1 MAYIRFTAEGD
12 RLSNFRDALRR
23 NGVSCQ
29 KQQICDSVYTAEI
42 SANAQR
48 MLSALAEQYGIH
60 LEITARHGMRFR
72 LAPYRRRFGFI
83 FGLLCGGLFLSWCNA
98 AVRSIEI
105 TGNERISDTEIVRA
119 LSELGVHYGVP
130 FRDLPYQYIE
140 QQMRL
145 AIHDIEWIT
154 MRHSGG
160 RLIVD
165 LTEERLPP
173 ELHDDHVPT
182 NVIASETAQITGM
195 DVRGGFAVK
204 QIGDTVKAGEL
215 LITGAQTDSFGVCR
229 YYHAEGVVTGTFFDT
244 FEQTL
249 PFVSELPVR
258 GSSHTETV
266 FSVFG
271 KRIPLTLGFIRPEA
285 SEQIIYE
292 EDREPLVLFGKQ
304 LPLSLIRC
312 RYTKQETAITVYS
325 ESEIQTMLEEAAARY
340 EQNFHADDKI
350 ISKRTEISRSD
361 LGISLKINYIFE
373 GVIGK
378 SSEIFVKLS

>member
-1 MAYIRFTAEGD
+1 MAYIRFAAEGS
-12 RLSNFRDALRR
+12 RLSAFRDALRR
-23 NGVSCQ
+23 NGVSCR
-29 KQQICDSVYTAEI
+29 KQQISGAVFSAEI
-42 SANAQR
+42 PAAAQR
-48 MLSALAEQYGIH
+48 MFSALAEQYEIH
-60 LEITARHGMRFR
+60 TKITARRGLRFR
-72 LAPYRRRFGFI
+72 LAPFRKRYGFI
-83 FGLLCGGLFLSWCNA
+83 FGLLCGMWFLFWCNA

-105 TGNERISDTEIVRA
+105 TGNKRISDAEIIRA

-145 AIHDIEWIT
+145 AVHDIEWIT

-173 ELHDDHVPT
+173 AMHQDRVPT
-182 NVIASETAQITGM
+182 NVIAAETAQITGM

-215 LITGAQTDSFGVCR
+215 LITGTQTDAFGICR
-229 YYHAEGVVTGTFFDT
+229 CYHAEGIVTGTYFDT

-249 PFVSELPVR
+249 PFVSELSLR
-258 GSSHTETV
+258 GKTGTETV
-266 FSVFG
+266 LSVFG
-271 KRIPLTLGFIRPEA
+271 KRIPLTLGFVRPEP

-292 EDREPLVLFGKQ
+292 EDREPFILFGRQ
-304 LPLSLIRC
+304 LPLALIRC
-312 RYTKQETAITVYS
+312 RYTVQESVLTVFT
-325 ESEIQTMLEEAAARY
+325 ENEIHAMLEESAARY

-350 ISKRTEISRSD
+350 ISKRAEFTQTD
-361 LGISLKINYIFE
+361 LGISLKIHYIFE